1 MDLDAVFR
9 ARSVAVI
16 GASAKRGSIGYVIV
30 KNLKDRFRGKVYPV
44 NPKYKEILG
53 LKCYPRIGDVDG
65 EVDVAV
71 IAVPAK
77 TVIPVVSE
85 CGRKGVKV
93 AIVISGGFREIG
105 GEGVRLEEMLV
116 EEARKHG
123 IRIIGPNCMGI
134 YDTNTGLD
142 TFFLP
147 TIRCGRPKNGHIS
160 FISQSGAFAAAV
172 MDQLTFL
179 GLGMSRC
186 ISYGNA
192 SDIDETD
199 LIAFL
204 REDDKTRVI
213 TMYIETAKGGRK
225 FIEEAYRTTRVKP
238 IIAIKAGRTSRGVSA
253 VLSHTGSM
261 AGSDRIFNS
270 AFKQAGVIRAT
281 NFQEMFDMAKA
292 LSSQPT
298 PKGNRILV
306 ITDGGGAGVM
316 TVDACEMSG
325 LKVPELPDDVKHE
338 LKRHFPPYAS
348 VHNPIDLTGSVTDD
362 WYGIALEVAG
372 SIDLIDGIIVNVL
385 FQPPRLTLKLADVV
399 ADYAREADKPVV
411 CCLWGGRVAES
422 MAKDL
427 ESQGVPTYPTPERA
441 VKAMWALYTYGRIRE
456 R

>member
-1 MDLDAVFR
+1 MDLDAVFK

-30 KNLKDRFRGKVYPV
+30 KNLKDRFLGKVYPV

-53 LKCYPRIGDVDG
+53 LKCYPRIEDVDG
-65 EVDVAV
+65 EIDVAV

-77 TVIPVVSE
+77 VVIPVVSE

-93 AIVISGGFREIG
+93 AIVISGGFREVG
-105 GEGVRLEEMLV
+105 GEGVKLEEMLV
-116 EEARKHG
+116 EEARKQG

-147 TIRCGRPKNGHIS
+147 TIRCGRPKKGYIS

-199 LIAFL
+199 LIAYL

-213 TMYIETAKGGRK
+213 TMYIETAKGGRR
-225 FIEEAYRTTRVKP
+225 FIEEAYKTTRVKP

-270 AFKQAGVIRAT
+270 AFKQAGVIRAV

-292 LSSQPT
+292 LSMQPP

-316 TVDACEMSG
+316 TVDACEMIG
-325 LKVPELPDDVKHE
+325 LEVPELPDDVKQE
-338 LKRHFPPYAS
+338 LKKHFPPYVS
-348 VHNPIDLTGSVTDD
+348 VHNPIDLTGSVTDE

-372 SIDLIDGIIVNVL
+372 GTDMIDGIIVNVL
-385 FQPPRLTLKLADVV
+385 FQPPRLTLKMADVV

-411 CCLWGGRVAES
+411 CCLWGGKIAES
-422 MAKDL
+422 MANNL

>member
-1 MDLDAVFR
+1 MGLEAVFR
-9 ARSVAVI
+9 AKSVAVI

-30 KNLKDRFRGKVYPV
+30 KNLVDRFQGKIYPV

-53 LKCYPRIGDVDG
+53 LKCYPRIEDVEG

-77 TVIPVVSE
+77 IVTPIVSE

-105 GEGVRLEEMLV
+105 GEGVKLEEMLV
-116 EEARKHG
+116 EEARSHG
-123 IRIIGPNCMGI
+123 VRVIGPNCMGI

-147 TIRCGRPKNGHIS
+147 TIRCGRPKKGSIS

-192 SDIDETD
+192 SDVDETD
-199 LIAFL
+199 LIAYL
-204 REDDKTRVI
+204 REDDRTGVI
-213 TMYIETAKGGRK
+213 TMYIETAKGGRR
-225 FIEEAYRTTRVKP
+225 FIEEAYKTTRVKP

-261 AGSDRIFNS
+261 AGSDRIFDS
-270 AFKQAGVIRAT
+270 AFRQAGVIRAT

-292 LSSQPT
+292 LSMQPL
-298 PKGNRILV
+298 PKGNKVLV

-325 LKVPELPDDVKHE
+325 LKVPELPDDVKQE
-338 LKRHFPPYAS
+338 LRKYLPSYAS
-348 VHNPIDLTGSVTDD
+348 VHNPVDLTGSVTDE
-362 WYGIALEVAG
+362 WYSLALEVAG

-385 FQPPRLTLKLADVV
+385 FQPPRLTLKMADVV
-399 ADYAREADKPVV
+399 ADYARDADKPVI
-411 CCLWGGRVAES
+411 CCLWGGKVAES
-422 MAKDL
+422 MAIDL

-441 VKAMWALYTYGRIRE
+441 VKAMWALYTYARIRE